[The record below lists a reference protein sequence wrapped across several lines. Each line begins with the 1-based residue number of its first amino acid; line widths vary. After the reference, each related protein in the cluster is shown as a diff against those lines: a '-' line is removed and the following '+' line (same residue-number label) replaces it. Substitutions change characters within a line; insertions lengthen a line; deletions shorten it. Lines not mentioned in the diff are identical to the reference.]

1 MNKHQTMPKA
11 AFMKIHLHL
20 LLISL
25 SFAPAAAQA
34 ADPFLVENGE
44 SRAEIII
51 AESPA
56 RSTRLAAAE
65 LQTYVAK
72 ISGAR
77 LPIETKPSA
86 DVPVQIYVGESTHAA
101 KFGATRMVSN
111 TALAQILTRRGQFDE
126 ALKTLDRVNPDKL
139 QGSWKKNILKSIEE
153 VNEARHHAPK

>member
-1 MNKHQTMPKA
+1 MTNA
-11 AFMKIHLHL
+11 AFMKIHPL
-20 LLISL
+20 LWLICL
-25 SFAPAAAQA
+25 SIAPAAAHA

-77 LPIETKPSA
+77 LPIRAEPSA
-86 DVPVQIYVGESTHAA
+86 DVPVQIYVGESPHAA
-101 KFGATRMVSN
+101 KLGN
-111 TALAQILTRRGQFDE
+111 TADRLQHGAYRIASGETWR
-126 ALKTLDRVNPDKL
+126 ALIGDDTDFT
-139 QGSWKKNILKSIEE
+139 
-153 VNEARHHAPK
+153 PKES